1 VNYAES
7 KNWTSTDGHRF
18 TSVPTEIPGTPWKI
32 GHDGQG
38 RRTYTSG
45 AYMIVRTV
53 VSGGTNRTYEVF
65 RDGEELPLSF
75 TGRFRWAEERA
86 VRNARGLDV
95 MNVA

>member
-1 VNYAES
+1 MNYADS

-18 TSVPTEIPGTPWKI
+18 TSVPTEIPGAPWRI
-32 GHDGQG
+32 GIDGRG

-45 AYMIVRTV
+45 AYVIVRTV
-53 VSGGTNRTYEVF
+53 GSNRTYEVF
-65 RDGEELPLSF
+65 RDGELLHLSF